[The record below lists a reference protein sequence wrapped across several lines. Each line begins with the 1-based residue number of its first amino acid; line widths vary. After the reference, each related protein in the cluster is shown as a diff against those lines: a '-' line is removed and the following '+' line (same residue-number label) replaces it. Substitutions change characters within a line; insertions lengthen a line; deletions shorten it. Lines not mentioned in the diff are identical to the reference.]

1 MSNLNLPDLTER
13 IRLNQEME
21 SGEINACVD
30 QLTDPQVDDSSKEDF
45 LTAMAKKGETPT
57 EFSLF
62 VSEFKK
68 GHRSGT

>member
-30 QLTDPQVDDSSKEDF
+30 QLTDPRVDDSSKEDF
-45 LTAMAKKGETPT
+45 LTAIKKGETST
-57 EFSLF
+57 EFSLLYRI
-62 VSEFKK
+62 SKK
-68 GHRSGT
+68 GHRSET